1 MTSAG
6 PPSTPLTCPRPYA
19 TGRKQA
25 IIEAPMEPEIIYE
38 DESFRIA
45 FWNNVCISDIWG
57 DMDVSRMRL
66 LGDCY
71 RNLLRVYPR
80 GIVALSCLRQS
91 TPVSSAEARAEAA
104 RFLKDLDNKLLQVA
118 MVIEA
123 GGVLGLMLRSVLRG
137 VNALVRPG
145 RVFAIDNVE
154 RAAQQCSSHVVGPLR
169 SEDVARQLVAAVTAV
184 RTRYAARPLRSASTG
199 TLT

>member
-1 MTSAG
+1 
-6 PPSTPLTCPRPYA
+6 
-19 TGRKQA
+19 
-25 IIEAPMEPEIIYE
+25 MEPEIIYE

-57 DMDVSRMRL
+57 DMDAPRMRL
-66 LGDCY
+66 LADCY
-71 RNLLRVYPR
+71 RNLLLSYPR
-80 GIVALSCLRQS
+80 GIVAISALRQS

-104 RFLKDLDNKLLQVA
+104 RFLKELDEKLLQVA

-154 RAAQQCSSHVVGPLR
+154 RAAQQCAAHVASPLR
-169 SEDVARQLVAAVTAV
+169 REEVASQLTAAVARV
-184 RTRYAARPLRSASTG
+184 RSKYSASPLRSAAQER
-199 TLT
+199 